1 MKPIVS
7 LQQIEQR
14 LRKENRSIKLHRY
27 KKRLKKQKKPKLYLQ
42 PTHRSKLKNRTSLLR
57 QPNQMLP
64 LLTNLLEAWV
74 KQLASIHQQCHQLVV
89 FLQLGVVAL
98 VCPLWELT
106 NQNPLDWHCSMK

>member
-27 KKRLKKQKKPKLYLQ
+27 KKRLKKRKKPKLCLR
-42 PTHRSKLKNRTSLLR
+42 PTHRSKLKSLPR

-74 KQLASIHQQCHQLVV
+74 KLLASIHQQCHQLVV
-89 FLQLGVVAL
+89 FQALGVAAL